1 MEPLNRCRWCN
12 MKNETYVRYHDEEWG
27 RLNLEEH
34 YLYEMLLLESFQAG
48 LSWECV
54 LNKREA
60 FREAFD
66 GFDAELISGYGEEKI
81 QELIS
86 NPGIIRNKRK
96 IRAAVKNAG
105 IFLEI
110 QKEFGSFSAYLS
122 GFTGGLIFV
131 ESGKTTSKLS
141 DAISADLVKRG
152 MKFVGSVIIYSYLQA
167 IGVIDSHE
175 DGCFLQKKQ

>member
-1 MEPLNRCRWCN
+1 MQI
-12 MKNETYVRYHDEEWG
+12 RYSKM
-27 RLNLEEH
+27 NA
-34 YLYEMLLLESFQAG
+34 LLEAKG
-48 LSWECV
+48 LDAV
-54 LNKREA
+54 LVS
-60 FREAFD
+60 D
-66 GFDAELISGYGEEKI
+66 GY
-81 QELIS
+81 
-86 NPGIIRNKRK
+86 NMR
-96 IRAAVKNAG
+96 
-105 IFLEI
+105 
-110 QKEFGSFSAYLS
+110 YLS